1 MSEHTVAVKN
11 CGLITSRLV
20 LLTVIQIGCQVVFK
34 IKFSLNTSDNKFIS
48 TLKNN
53 QLEKP
58 FSFM

>member
-20 LLTVIQIGCQVVFK
+20 LLIVIQIGCQVS
-34 IKFSLNTSDNKFIS
+34 ISLLIRATKNSSVHK
-48 TLKNN
+48 KNN